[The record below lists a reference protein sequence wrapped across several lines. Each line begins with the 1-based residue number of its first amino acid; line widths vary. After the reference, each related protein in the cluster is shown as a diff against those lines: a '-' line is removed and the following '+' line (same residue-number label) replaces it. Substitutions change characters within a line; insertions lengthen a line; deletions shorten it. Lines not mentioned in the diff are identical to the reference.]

1 MCTAIAATAL
11 VMLSAATMVHAATG
25 GDGTGHGAWAAIIPD
40 AFQFDR
46 HAAGRASACGSGRY
60 CGDADDGAD
69 NDNDKDADGGAAR

>member
-1 MCTAIAATAL
+1 
-11 VMLSAATMVHAATG
+11 MLSAATMVHAATG

-46 HAAGRASACGSGRY
+46 HAAGRASACGSGSY

-69 NDNDKDADGGAAR
+69 DNGNGNGNDEDKDPDGGAAR